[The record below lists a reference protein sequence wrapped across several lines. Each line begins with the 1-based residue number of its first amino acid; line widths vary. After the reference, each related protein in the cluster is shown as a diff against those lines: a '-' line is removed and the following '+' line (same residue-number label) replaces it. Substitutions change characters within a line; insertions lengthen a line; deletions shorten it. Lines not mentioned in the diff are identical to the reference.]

1 MPESYPPGGEEGAT
15 VTHHPRT
22 VAADRT
28 SRSAYWARVQPGKPA
43 LVEDQDGQVRVMTY
57 QELDELSNRIAN
69 ALRGRGARP
78 GERVAVMGR
87 NSIELVALILGAS
100 KAGCGILAL
109 NHRMQRP
116 DAVDL
121 LTFAQ
126 ARVLFAEAGSAS
138 LFGDI
143 TRETSLRTF
152 VVFGDDAR
160 SGQGRGQGT
169 LQEFLDGSDGDQ
181 PPPPVSASDDGPMLA
196 GFTSGTTGKPK
207 RVVRDSKAGTS
218 AETTHLTRVWGEDE
232 HVFITSGSI
241 LSGAAGGYYS
251 IALTRGDTVIL
262 QRKFDPEDWLR
273 LVEKHQVTV
282 AYFAPTNARQICGL
296 PDEVKRRYDI
306 SSVRTVF
313 AGAAKWSYALK
324 LAYRETFPE
333 NSLWEIYGSTEL
345 GSNTVME
352 PHEHW
357 GKPESC
363 GRPVPGVEIVVLD
376 EAGSRVTKPYERG
389 VVWVN
394 SDFALGFLG
403 YDGDPEATASALHGD
418 YRSVGDIGYFDEDG
432 FLYICDR
439 RKDMVV
445 TGGVNV
451 YPAEVEAVIDSYPEV
466 LECAVFGIPD
476 DIWGERVHAVVVP
489 SDGASPDADEII
501 AYCRQHLASHKVPR
515 GVDFVDAL
523 PHTGSGK
530 VLKREV
536 RGRYWASAG
545 RLI

>member
-1 MPESYPPGGEEGAT
+1 
-15 VTHHPRT
+15 VTDHARAVVP
-22 VAADRT
+22 DRT
-28 SRSAYWARVQPGKPA
+28 SRCAYWARVQPGKPA
-43 LVEDQDGQVRVMTY
+43 LVEERDGQVHMMTY
-57 QELDELSNRIAN
+57 RELEDFSNRIAN
-69 ALRGRGARP
+69 ALRRCGSLP
-78 GERVAVMGR
+78 GERVGVMGR
-87 NSIELVALILGAS
+87 NSIELVALIQGAA
-100 KAGCGILAL
+100 KAGCGIVAL
-109 NHRMQRP
+109 NHRMQRT

-126 ARVLFAEAGSAS
+126 ARLLFVEADSAP
-138 LFGDI
+138 LFGDVVEDSAI
-143 TRETSLRTF
+143 RAL
-152 VVFGDDAR
+152 VVFGDEAR
-160 SGQGRGQGT
+160 SGQVT
-169 LQEFLDGSDGDQ
+169 LHEFLDGVDGTQ
-181 PPPPVSASDDGPMLA
+181 APPPMGGSDDGPMLA

-207 RVVRDSKAGTS
+207 RVMRDSKAGSS
-218 AETTHLTRVWGEDE
+218 AETAHLTRLWGEDE

-273 LVEKHQVTV
+273 LAEKHKVTV

-296 PDEVKRRYDI
+296 PDEVRQRYDI
-306 SSVRTVF
+306 SSIRTVF

-324 LAYRETFPE
+324 LAYREAFPE

-363 GRPVPGVEIVVLD
+363 GRPVSGVEVILVD
-376 EAGSRVTKPYERG
+376 EAGGRVAEPYERG
-389 VVWVN
+389 VVWVK
-394 SDFALGFLG
+394 SDFATGFLG
-403 YDGDPEATASALHGD
+403 YDGDPAATASAVSGE

-432 FLYICDR
+432 FFYICDR
-439 RKDMVV
+439 QKDMVV

-476 DIWGERVHAVVVP
+476 DIWGERVHAVVVQ
-489 SDGASPDADEII
+489 SDGAALEADEII

-515 GVDFVDAL
+515 GVDFADAL

-530 VLKREV
+530 ILKREI
-536 RGRYWASAG
+536 RDRYWAGAG
-545 RLI
+545 RII

>member
-1 MPESYPPGGEEGAT
+1 VSD
-15 VTHHPRT
+15 HPRT
-22 VAADRT
+22 VVADRT
-28 SRSAYWARVQPGKPA
+28 SRGAYWARVQPAKPA
-43 LVEDQDGQVRVMTY
+43 LVEDQDGQVRVLTY
-57 QELDELSNRIAN
+57 QELDQVSNRIAN
-69 ALRGRGARP
+69 ALRSRGALP
-78 GERVAVMGR
+78 GERVGVMGR
-87 NSIELVALILGAS
+87 NSIELVALIHGAA
-100 KAGCGILAL
+100 KAGCGIVNL

-121 LTFAQ
+121 LTFAG
-126 ARVLFAEAGSAS
+126 ARVLFAEAESAS

-143 TRETSLRTF
+143 TQDTGIRTL
-152 VVFGDDAR
+152 VVFGDNPR
-160 SGQGRGQGT
+160 SGQGT
-169 LQEFLDGSDGDQ
+169 LEEFLDGFDGSQ
-181 PPPPVSASDDGPMLA
+181 PPPPMGTSDDGPMLA

-207 RVVRDSKAGTS
+207 RVVRDPKVGTS
-218 AETTHLTRVWGEDE
+218 AETTHLTRVWGKDE

-273 LVEKHQVTV
+273 LVEKYQVTV

-296 PDEVKRRYDI
+296 PDDVKRRYDI
-306 SSVRTVF
+306 SSIRTVF

-333 NSLWEIYGSTEL
+333 NSLWEVYGSTEL

-363 GRPVPGVEIVVLD
+363 GRPVSGVEIVVLD
-376 EAGSRVTKPYERG
+376 EAGNPVAKPHERG
-389 VVWVN
+389 VVWIK

-403 YDGDPEATASALHGD
+403 YDGDPEATASAVNGD
-418 YRSVGDIGYFDEDG
+418 YRSVGDIAYFDEDG

-439 RKDMVV
+439 QKDMVV

-536 RGRYWASAG
+536 RSRYWASAG